1 MTRHLAIFLVLLTGS
16 PADEKPTTPSSNED
30 LIVPKK
36 PEAAAPVTKT
46 GKVRVSL
53 ADGFDFP
60 VGKPDAKNY
69 YKARGLRLTRPVHFG
84 EDWNGTGGG
93 DSDLNDP
100 IYAIADGV
108 VTFAADVKVGWGR
121 VMLIRHAYRDP
132 KTGQVKFVDSQY
144 GHLRKLMVS
153 KGDVVKRGQQIG
165 TMGNNRGMYAAHLHF
180 EIRHN
185 LKIGM
190 WRQSVKKTLK
200 NWADP
205 TKFIRQHR
213 KLKKEWRPVVMPTGT
228 YKVYRGH
235 HGL

>member
-1 MTRHLAIFLVLLTGS
+1 VRGIIVLLFFSGM
-16 PADEKPTTPSSNED
+16 AF
-30 LIVPKK
+30 
-36 PEAAAPVTKT
+36 
-46 GKVRVSL
+46 GQVRMKL

-60 VGKPDAKNY
+60 VGKPDAKGY
-69 YKARGLRLTRPVHFG
+69 YKARGMRLTRPVHFG

-93 DSDLNDP
+93 DTDLHDP

-132 KTGQVKFVDSQY
+132 ATGQVKFCDSQY
-144 GHLRKLMVS
+144 GHLRKFLVK
-153 KGDVVKRGQQIG
+153 KGDFVKRGQKIG

-185 LKIGM
+185 LNTGM
-190 WRQSVKKTLK
+190 WRESVGKSLK

-205 TKFIRQHR
+205 TKFIRKYR
-213 KLKKEWRPVVMPTGT
+213 RLKKEMRKVRVPTGT
-228 YKVYRGH
+228 YKEYRGH
-235 HGL
+235 RGL